1 MISSKELNI
10 HNYTTTP
17 EIDAN
22 LAILLE
28 RINQV
33 RTTWNKPMIVTS
45 GLRSDAQQKDLIAQG
60 KSKATKSNHLIGAAV
75 DIQDKDGSLAKWT
88 HDNQSLMEQIGLWM
102 EDTNSTHGWVHYQI
116 YPPKSGNRFFIP

>member
-1 MISSKELNI
+1 MISPEELNS
-10 HNYTTTP
+10 HKYPTTP
-17 EIDAN
+17 EIDSN

-28 RINQV
+28 RINKV
-33 RTTWNKPMIVTS
+33 RMIWGKPMIVTS
-45 GLRSDAQQKDLIAQG
+45 GLRSEVQQQGLIAQG

-75 DIQDKDGSLAKWT
+75 DIQDLDGSLAKWT